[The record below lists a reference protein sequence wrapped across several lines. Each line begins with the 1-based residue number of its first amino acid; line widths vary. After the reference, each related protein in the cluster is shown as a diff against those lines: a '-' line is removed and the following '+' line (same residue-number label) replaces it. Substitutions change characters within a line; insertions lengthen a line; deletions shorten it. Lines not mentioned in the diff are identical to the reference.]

1 MLHIKN
7 EILSKRHFDII
18 NYATFSRNI
27 DTTITSSVVLFVPF
41 GELSQTVP
49 KRRLWLE
56 AEIFF

>member
-27 DTTITSSVVLFVPF
+27 DTVFIVYEFLYIIIN
-41 GELSQTVP
+41 L
-49 KRRLWLE
+49 
-56 AEIFF
+56 